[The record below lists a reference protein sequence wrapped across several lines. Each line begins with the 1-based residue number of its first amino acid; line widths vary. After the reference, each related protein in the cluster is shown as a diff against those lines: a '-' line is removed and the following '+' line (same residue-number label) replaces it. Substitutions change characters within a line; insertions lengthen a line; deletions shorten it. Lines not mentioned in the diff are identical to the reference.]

1 MLLLQFLYRNDE
13 MPFMYGAL
21 AVEGVGFNH
30 PDAIP
35 LKVASTV
42 SQSSV

>member
-1 MLLLQFLYRNDE
+1 
-13 MPFMYGAL
+13 MYGAL

-35 LKVASTV
+35 LKVASMV
-42 SQSSV
+42 SQSYFFVTDYFVAYLL